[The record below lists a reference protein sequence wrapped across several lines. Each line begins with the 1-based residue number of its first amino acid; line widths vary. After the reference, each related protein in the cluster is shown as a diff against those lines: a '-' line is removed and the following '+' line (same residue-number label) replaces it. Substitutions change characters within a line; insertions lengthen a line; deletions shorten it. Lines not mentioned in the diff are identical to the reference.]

1 MKTIGNNEILVSFRL
16 TLVTESRLLKMRII
30 MVEFN
35 VNFSEL
41 EHMDLEKAKE
51 IVGHFDNEDWYEEL
65 RATIDGVEYGLDIVD
80 EGDWDDQGKYQYK
93 DVTGVLYKI
102 SGDDSV
108 TKYDIAVTQ
117 YITRSGSYF
126 SGYYY
131 EYEPLQVDQLVQKV
145 IPQQI
150 IPERTVVT
158 FK

>member
-1 MKTIGNNEILVSFRL
+1 
-16 TLVTESRLLKMRII
+16 
-30 MVEFN
+30 MVELN

-51 IVGHFDNEDWYEEL
+51 IVSHFDNEDWYEEL
-65 RATIDGVEYGLDIVD
+65 GATIDGVKYQLDIVD
-80 EGDWDDQGKYQYK
+80 DGNWNDQGKYQYK

-102 SGDDSV
+102 SEDDSV

-117 YITRSGSYF
+117 YMTRSGSYF
-126 SGYYY
+126 SEYYY
-131 EYEPLQVDQLVQKV
+131 EYEPLQVNQLVQKV

>member
-1 MKTIGNNEILVSFRL
+1 
-16 TLVTESRLLKMRII
+16 
-30 MVEFN
+30 MVELN

-51 IVGHFDNEDWYEEL
+51 IVGHFDNKDWYEEL
-65 RATIDGVEYGLDIVD
+65 GATIDGVQYQLDIVD
-80 EGDWDDQGKYQYK
+80 DGDWNDQGKYQYK
-93 DVTGVLYKI
+93 YVTGVLYKI

-126 SGYYY
+126 SEYYY

-150 IPERTVVT
+150 IPERTVVA

>member
-1 MKTIGNNEILVSFRL
+1 MIEL
-16 TLVTESRLLKMRII
+16 
-30 MVEFN
+30 N
-35 VNFSEL
+35 VNFEEL
-41 EHMDLEKAKE
+41 EHMDLDEAKK
-51 IVGHFDNEDWYEEL
+51 IVNHFNNEDWYEEL
-65 RATIDGVEYGLDIVD
+65 GATIDGVKYQLDIVD
-80 EGDWDDQGKYQYK
+80 DGDWNDQGKYQYK

-126 SGYYY
+126 SEYYY